1 MSLTGVSPLITSW
14 IEKGL
19 EWTWFWRPV
28 QRPFTVPA
36 KGQIQ
41 IPSGAYTFKAPE
53 GVLLTFGA
61 MFDHPMGGIRLE
73 SNPELDTGTVFTAAN
88 MTLIGLYNTPMY
100 VMAVVPP
107 RTLPGMYG
115 VTQQKEW
122 PWTDWARLYVVNED
136 SVPHRCLLYAYT
148 MAMLKEP
155 RPVQEEGE

>member
-19 EWTWFWRPV
+19 EWVWYWRPV
-28 QRPFTVPA
+28 QRPFTIPA
-36 KGQIQ
+36 NGQVQ
-41 IPSGAYTFKAPE
+41 VPSGEYTFNAPE
-53 GVLLTFGA
+53 GTLLTFGG
-61 MFDHPMGGIRLE
+61 MFDHPMCGIRLE
-73 SNPELDTGTVFTAAN
+73 SHPELDTASVFTVQN

-100 VMAVVPP
+100 VSAKVPP

-122 PWTDWARLYVVNED
+122 PWTDWARLYLVNED
-136 SVPHRCLLYAYT
+136 SVPHRCLMYAYT

-155 RPVQEEGE
+155 RPVQKEAE